1 MGDIDG
7 WQVNGKR
14 GYFQHHAYSTGRSR
28 YTCVVKNGEIRA
40 RGGSWA
46 DRHCSTTWLTS
57 WVSDYFGFNTK
68 SSHITL
74 SPQLEI
80 VFIVVDRSFLFIP
93 VYLYSSAY
101 RPIINTP
108 ARRYAGCSRGCPAAF
123 KQGFHL
129 ALVLESQHQGE
140 YVDVDWMCSLTVFPE
155 KCTTMVHM

>member
-28 YTCVVKNGEIRA
+28 YTCCQKWRDTSKRWVMGRQTLFHYMAHLLSLRLFWLQYKELSYHFISPVR
-40 RGGSWA
+40 
-46 DRHCSTTWLTS
+46 DRFHCC
-57 WVSDYFGFNTK
+57 G
-68 SSHITL
+68 H
-74 SPQLEI
+74 
-80 VFIVVDRSFLFIP
+80 VFP
-93 VYLYSSAY
+93 LYSCLFVFFRIQANHQHTHSSLC
-101 RPIINTP
+101 R
-108 ARRYAGCSRGCPAAF
+108 SRGCPAAF

-155 KCTTMVHM
+155 KCITMVHM